1 MLYYIHRQI
10 AYIFIFYAIMTR
22 PYVALSTSERWTNSS
37 GLGNSWQPN
46 PQQQKIPTQP
56 LKLSFCWI
64 LLFFAYKHMIDM
76 YHMILYIF
84 LLVILFLGNFFT
96 NQSCETW
103 WSNIWPKIPNS
114 WHKMESKLGNTRQ
127 IGFEARRTGRGQPC
141 NIILFSY
148 HHISYSRIFTSSY
161 FHIII

>member
-1 MLYYIHRQI
+1 
-10 AYIFIFYAIMTR
+10 
-22 PYVALSTSERWTNSS
+22 
-37 GLGNSWQPN
+37 
-46 PQQQKIPTQP
+46 
-56 LKLSFCWI
+56 
-64 LLFFAYKHMIDM
+64 MIDM

-114 WHKMESKLGNTRQ
+114 WHKMELKLGNTRQ

-141 NIILFSY
+141 NIIVFSY
-148 HHISYSRIFTSSY
+148 HHVFIFSY
-161 FHIII
+161 FHIIINTLSYILYSSLNSIIFHILRMKIGFKSEARCWRLPGGSNVLQIGTNFDKLYK